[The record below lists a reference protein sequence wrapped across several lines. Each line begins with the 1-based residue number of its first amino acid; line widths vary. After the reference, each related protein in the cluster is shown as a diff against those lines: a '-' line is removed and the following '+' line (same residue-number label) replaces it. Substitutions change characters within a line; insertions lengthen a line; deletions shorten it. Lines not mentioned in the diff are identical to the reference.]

1 MPEYSQ
7 IETSALLA
15 LAGLI
20 LQRAKLGSI
29 PVTNREQ
36 ALRVIQGVRPAL
48 PRKAPLNIKP
58 CTVRPVALCF
68 VCRKELPKGSLC
80 DALGRSHIQCQGG
93 SNEV

>member
-1 MPEYSQ
+1 MPNYDNLP
-7 IETSALLA
+7 TSALVG

-20 LQRAKLGSI
+20 LKRAKLSSI
-29 PVTNREQ
+29 PVETREQ
-36 ALRVIQGVRPAL
+36 AIRVIQGVRPAL

-80 DALGRSHIQCQGG
+80 DALGRSHISCQ
-93 SNEV
+93 EARP